1 MIMAKTIKI
10 TLYTPKELWAKFC
23 NWVFWPRR
31 KQCADWLDLLEVR
44 LKDEIISQMLIDKY
58 NSGLIGDTLV
68 DDLDVE
74 IKAIIEREIN
84 NMKELMSKPY

>member
-1 MIMAKTIKI
+1 MAKEIKI

-31 KQCADWLDLLEVR
+31 KQCADWLELLRVNLEH
-44 LKDEIISQMLIDKY
+44 EIILKMLMDKY
-58 NSGLIGDTLV
+58 NAGLISDTLV

-74 IKAIIEREIN
+74 IKAIIKREIN
-84 NMKELMSKPY
+84 EMKEVMSKPY